1 MQFPPYA
8 PPALL
13 TNGLAMTIHTVFRY
27 DHIWKETIPYPEPE
41 YKETIFHGKDGVPLY
56 GWVAC
61 PQHPQ
66 GTIVGTYGI
75 TGDLES
81 AWYLR
86 ILGCQA
92 FAQGYAVVLFDWRA
106 HGKTAELSSVLT
118 SDGLNEG
125 EDFVRIAAK
134 AKTLGCPA
142 PFWFIG
148 YSLGGQLALWGVKT
162 AQDMEEQGQLAD
174 LGLEDGELGG
184 GAVICPNLDSY
195 RSLTYLVRQPLGKYL
210 EKVIAKELKKLAW
223 QLYKLHPGVFD
234 AAAID
239 RANSILGFDHELV
252 IGRLG
257 FSSVE
262 EYYAASSPLYILPE
276 LKKPTLI
283 IYAEDDPMF
292 LPGLVGELEI
302 VEGQNRALD
311 ALVTPHGGH
320 VGYVS
325 SKNGQKVAEDPHR
338 WWAWNRMMQW
348 CDGQV

>member
-13 TNGLAMTIHTVFRY
+13 TNGLAMTIHTVLRY
-27 DHIWKETIPYPEPE
+27 EQIWRETIPYAEPE
-41 YKETIFHGKDGVPLY
+41 YKETIFQGKDGVALY

-61 PQHPQ
+61 PQNAK

-75 TGDLES
+75 TGGLETS
-81 AWYLR
+81 WYLR

-106 HGKTAELSSVLT
+106 HGKTAELSPVLT

-134 AKTLGCPA
+134 AKALGCPA
-142 PFWFIG
+142 PFWFTG
-148 YSLGGQLALWGVKT
+148 YSLGGQLALWGIKT
-162 AQDMEEQGQLAD
+162 AQDMEEQGQLAA

-184 GAVICPNLDSY
+184 GAVICPNLDSH

-210 EKVIAKELKKLAW
+210 EKAIAKELKKLAW
-223 QLYKLHPGVFD
+223 QLHQLHPGAFD
-234 AAAID
+234 ADAIE

-262 EYYAASSPLYILPE
+262 EYYAASSPLPILSG

-292 LPGLVGELEI
+292 LPDLVGELEAI
-302 VEGQNRALD
+302 SAQNRAIDLFM
-311 ALVTPHGGH
+311 TPHGGH

-325 SKNGQKVAEDPHR
+325 SKAGQKVAEDPHR
-338 WWAWNRMMQW
+338 WWVWNRMLQW
-348 CDGQV
+348 CDGQI

>member
-8 PPALL
+8 PPAFLK
-13 TNGLAMTIHTVFRY
+13 NGLAMTIDTVFRY
-27 DHIWKETIPYPEPE
+27 EEIWKETIPYPEPE
-41 YKETIFHGKDGVPLY
+41 YRETIFQGKDGVGLY

-61 PQHPQ
+61 PPNPK

-75 TGDLES
+75 TGDLEGS
-81 AWYLR
+81 WYLR

-92 FAQGYAVVLFDWRA
+92 LAMGYAVVLFDWRA

-134 AKTLGCPA
+134 AKTLGCSA
-142 PFWFIG
+142 PFWFTG
-148 YSLGGQLALWGVKT
+148 YSLGGQLALWGVKI
-162 AQDMEEQGQLAD
+162 AQDMEERGQLAA
-174 LGLEDGELGG
+174 LGLEAGELGG

-195 RSLTYLVRQPLGKYL
+195 RSLNYLIRQPLGKYL
-210 EKVIAKELKKLAW
+210 EKAIAKELKKLAW
-223 QLYKLHPGVFD
+223 QLHKLHPGAFD
-234 AAAID
+234 PKAIE

-262 EYYAASSPLYILPE
+262 EYYTASSPLLLLSE
-276 LKKPTLI
+276 FKKPTLI

-292 LPGLVGELEI
+292 LPALVGELEAI
-302 VEGQNRALD
+302 GSQNRAIDL
-311 ALVTPHGGH
+311 LMTPHGGH

-325 SKNGQKVAEDPHR
+325 SKTGQKAAEDPHR
-338 WWAWNRMMQW
+338 WWVWNRVLQW